1 MGKID
6 ETAVTVATPTSAV
19 SPSAEPSAS
28 PTATGPPPAGQAHV
42 DGTYAYVGG
51 NSGVI
56 PPSIAFA
63 SSCTEGPC
71 GARVTGRTG
80 GSKAPVAFSATFV
93 GGAYTGDGTA
103 DPGCPPPPQYDPNAK
118 WPVSFDY
125 RLRVFDAK
133 IVNGVW
139 TATLLSGTV
148 HVQAPKVTTFQG
160 GTNHVC
166 NKANFTADVTYR
178 LKP

>member
-1 MGKID
+1 M
-6 ETAVTVATPTSAV
+6 
-19 SPSAEPSAS
+19 
-28 PTATGPPPAGQAHV
+28 
-42 DGTYAYVGG
+42 
-51 NSGVI
+51 
-56 PPSIAFA
+56 
-63 SSCTEGPC
+63 
-71 GARVTGRTG
+71 TGRTG
-80 GSKAPVAFSATFV
+80 GSKAPVAFSASFS
-93 GGAYTGDGTA
+93 GGRYTGGGSA

-118 WPVSFDY
+118 WPVSFEY

-160 GTNHVC
+160 GTDHIC

-178 LKP
+178 LKG